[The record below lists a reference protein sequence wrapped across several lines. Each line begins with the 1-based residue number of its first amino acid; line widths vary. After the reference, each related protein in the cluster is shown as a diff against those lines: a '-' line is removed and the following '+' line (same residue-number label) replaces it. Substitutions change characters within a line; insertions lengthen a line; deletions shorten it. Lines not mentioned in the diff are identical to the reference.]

1 MTLVTAIARQID
13 YIRPVETQKGIDATM
28 DLGEVL
34 RVHRCLSP
42 LVGHA
47 DIQRDKKPSEVLF
60 CCRHFAGS
68 KIVQRWESLPQQVGE
83 VVSEIHTEEI

>member
-1 MTLVTAIARQID
+1 VTVVTTLARQID

-34 RVHRCLSP
+34 RVRRCLSP

-47 DIQRDKKPSEVLF
+47 DIERDKEPSEVLF
-60 CCRHFAGS
+60 CCRYVAGS
-68 KIVQRWESLPQQVGE
+68 K
-83 VVSEIHTEEI
+83 VV